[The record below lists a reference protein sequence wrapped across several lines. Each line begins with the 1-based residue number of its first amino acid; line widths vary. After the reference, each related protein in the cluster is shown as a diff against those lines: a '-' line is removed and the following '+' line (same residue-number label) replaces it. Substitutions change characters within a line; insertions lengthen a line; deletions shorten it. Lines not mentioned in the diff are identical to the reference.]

1 MFDLIEEVGD
11 VLEPNGVRKDS
22 SESQVDALDDLFL
35 PDAIVHYDV
44 QDGTRAPWNE
54 MKSWL
59 PKGLEIF
66 RVTQHNMSNPMVE
79 IDLEAGQA
87 LYQACFTKD
96 AAIAAVFPDGRGEKR
111 TGPEA
116 WADFVLSVF
125 KNAGYTVTQ
134 HLLGTIDIEV
144 TGETATMNTYLHAT
158 HVLPNGSIDVANG
171 TYADEVVKTPD
182 GWRIRSRTLTLI
194 TFLHLASPTAPS
206 QLLSQ

>member
-1 MFDLIEEVGD
+1 MPQQDREERQNRQSIVSHALGVFRVVLAVLTLTLWAVGPSLASDVADTHVGD
-11 VLEPNGVRKDS
+11 VLHDTADIRKLTICY
-22 SESQVDALDDLFL
+22 AHGT
-35 PDAIVHYDV
+35 DAI
-44 QDGTRAPWNE
+44 GR
-54 MKSWL
+54 
-59 PKGLEIF
+59 G
-66 RVTQHNMSNPMVE
+66 
-79 IDLEAGQA
+79 DLEAGKA

-96 AAIAAVFPDGRGEKR
+96 AAIAAFFPDGRGEKR

-144 TGETATMNTYLHAT
+144 KGETATMSTYLHAT

-171 TYADEVVKTPD
+171 TYVDEVVKTPD

-194 TFLHLASPTAPS
+194 TFLNLASPAAPS
-206 QLLSQ
+206 ELRSQ

>member
-1 MFDLIEEVGD
+1 MSQPDRPFVVSPALGVLRAAFVALTVTLWAVGPSLASDVADMHGGD
-11 VLEPNGVRKDS
+11 VLHDTAAIRKLTICY
-22 SESQVDALDDLFL
+22 AHGT
-35 PDAIVHYDV
+35 DAI
-44 QDGTRAPWNE
+44 GR
-54 MKSWL
+54 
-59 PKGLEIF
+59 G
-66 RVTQHNMSNPMVE
+66 
-79 IDLEAGQA
+79 DLEAGQA

-206 QLLSQ
+206 QLLSE

>member
-1 MFDLIEEVGD
+1 MSQQDKPFVVSHAIGALRAALVALSWTLWAVGPSLASDVAHMDGTD
-11 VLEPNGVRKDS
+11 VLRDTAAIRKLTICY
-22 SESQVDALDDLFL
+22 AHGT
-35 PDAIVHYDV
+35 DAI
-44 QDGTRAPWNE
+44 GR
-54 MKSWL
+54 
-59 PKGLEIF
+59 G
-66 RVTQHNMSNPMVE
+66 
-79 IDLEAGQA
+79 DLEAGQA

-134 HLLGTIDIEV
+134 HLLGTIDLEV

-182 GWRIRSRTLTLI
+182 GWRIRRRTLTLI
-194 TFLHLASPTAPS
+194 TFLHIASPTAPS
-206 QLLSQ
+206 KLLSQ